1 MIKTHGGCLKAK
13 MLRGHG
19 DCCKPTKMLRG
30 HVDCHET
37 KKDAQRA
44 LWLLESKNSLHTT
57 RQCQLYW
64 SPVRKSSLKKKKK
77 EKETCQKNVVCI
89 HY

>member
-44 LWLLESKNSLHTT
+44 L
-57 RQCQLYW
+57 
-64 SPVRKSSLKKKKK
+64 
-77 EKETCQKNVVCI
+77 
-89 HY
+89 